1 MKMKR
6 LIVTL
11 RAIGVI
17 LIASGAFAQLLAD
30 SGNVFIT
37 NDATKPVPVTTV
49 GALPSGSNPK
59 TGASGNVANA
69 SAVAT
74 LAAVS
79 GRTNY
84 ITGFQVTSAGAT
96 GPLAVNVTVT
106 GLITGTATYT
116 FVHGTVPAL
125 TTLIVPFDR
134 PIPASATNTAITV
147 TLPASGAG
155 GLNAAACVQG
165 FDL

>member
-1 MKMKR
+1 MNMKR
-6 LIVTL
+6 LI
-11 RAIGVI
+11 AI
-17 LIASGAFAQLLAD
+17 LIIAAAGSGYSAYA
-30 SGNVFIT
+30 GNDFIT